1 MLTVAAISAFEGRN
15 VITIDIGAAF
25 LNADIAPTGIQVH
38 MRLDCVMTQMLMQI
52 DPTHQQ
58 YVEADGSM
66 VVQLD
71 KALFD

>member
-1 MLTVAAISAFEGRN
+1 
-15 VITIDIGAAF
+15 
-25 LNADIAPTGIQVH
+25 
-38 MRLDCVMTQMLMQI
+38 MLMQI

-71 KALFD
+71 KALFDWSLRTAGSWLIPMIRAYWTSLVLMESRSPALMESMIC